1 MRQVFGACALIKWK
15 RSCAVVRYNTKPSAQ
30 NSSCLSAKKMCCLR
44 SRSFPTLPFR
54 QNVCLG
60 EHSGGWLLVCFLLQF
75 LLVFCFPGW
84 FCCFSVLFFF
94 VCFGSVLLYIKRAE
108 LEKTSGQGDES
119 FMSPNPCLGIQSP
132 EIWPL
137 DTARL
142 YYNFIHIS
150 FLMKINL
157 HRAQNHCFSRLY
169 CYQ

>member
-1 MRQVFGACALIKWK
+1 MSLVPCLCTTVAVAKSFHFQWLIAVLSAASFWCLCPYKVEKIVCRSQVQHC
-15 RSCAVVRYNTKPSAQ
+15 KPSAQ
-30 NSSCLSAKKMCCLR
+30 NSSCLPAKKMCCLR

-132 EIWPL
+132 EI
-137 DTARL
+137 
-142 YYNFIHIS
+142 
-150 FLMKINL
+150 
-157 HRAQNHCFSRLY
+157 
-169 CYQ
+169 